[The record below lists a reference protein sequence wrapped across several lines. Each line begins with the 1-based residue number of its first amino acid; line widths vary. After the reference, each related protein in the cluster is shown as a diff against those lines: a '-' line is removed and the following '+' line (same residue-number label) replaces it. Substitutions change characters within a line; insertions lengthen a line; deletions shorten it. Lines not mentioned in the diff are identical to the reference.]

1 MLCLPRVLSVVQAEA
16 PPGML
21 LSKFKQLL
29 ESGGMS
35 AADVAFYFVHWLTD
49 LAGAEG
55 APLAGAEKFVVK
67 FPHVV
72 LNSYEPAAIALPVV
86 APHLCFRHSAAS
98 AVLVGSSA
106 PSRSCSSSPRS
117 QRRS

>member
-1 MLCLPRVLSVVQAEA
+1 MLCLPRALSVVQAEA
-16 PPGML
+16 PPGI
-21 LSKFKQLL
+21 LSKFKELL

-72 LNSYEPAAIALPVV
+72 LNSYEPAAIALCLP
-86 APHLCFRHSAAS
+86 
-98 AVLVGSSA
+98 
-106 PSRSCSSSPRS
+106 
-117 QRRS
+117 

>member
-1 MLCLPRVLSVVQAEA
+1 
-16 PPGML
+16 ML

-72 LNSYEPAAIALPVV
+72 LNSYEPAAIALP
-86 APHLCFRHSAAS
+86 AIALHLCFRH
-98 AVLVGSSA
+98 AVPPALLCSQVHPLVPDRA
-106 PSRSCSSSPRS
+106 TARHAH
-117 QRRS
+117 

>member
-1 MLCLPRVLSVVQAEA
+1 
-16 PPGML
+16 ML
-21 LSKFKQLL
+21 LSKFKELL

-72 LNSYEPAAIALPVV
+72 LNSYESAAIALCLPWLCT
-86 APHLCFRHSAAS
+86 PCFRHSAAS
-98 AVLVGSSA
+98 AVLAGSSA
-106 PSRSCSSSPRS
+106 LSRSCSSSPRS
-117 QRRS
+117 LRRS